1 VIRLSLT
8 CSKNAKKMAPVS
20 IIFKLKWVADT
31 LGGNQDE
38 IEKMNKPDQSGLLN
52 LMELG
57 ILSAKTQATNDN

>member
-1 VIRLSLT
+1 MP
-8 CSKNAKKMAPVS
+8 KKMAPVS

-38 IEKMNKPDQSGLLN
+38 IEKMNKPDQSSLLN